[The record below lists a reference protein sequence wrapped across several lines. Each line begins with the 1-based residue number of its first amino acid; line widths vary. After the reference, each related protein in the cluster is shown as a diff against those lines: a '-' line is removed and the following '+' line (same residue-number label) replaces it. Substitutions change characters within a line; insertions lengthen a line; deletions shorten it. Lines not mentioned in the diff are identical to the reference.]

1 MKLLDFK
8 EKDQKDIDKGL
19 SLSEI
24 SDKETA
30 EKILDLL
37 PEGWIKKIP
46 IFVRKHSTTK
56 AIEKIAKEHPDLYEV
71 AKKPGDLP
79 EKEKEELK
87 KIITNLF
94 KERMEK
100 HGIN

>member
-1 MKLLDFK
+1 MKLLDFN

-19 SLSEI
+19 SISEI

-100 HGIN
+100 HGIK

>member
-1 MKLLDFK
+1 MKLLDFN

-19 SLSEI
+19 SISEI

-71 AKKPGDLP
+71 AKKPGYLP

-100 HGIN
+100 HGIK

>member
-100 HGIN
+100 QGIN

>member
-1 MKLLDFK
+1 M
-8 EKDQKDIDKGL
+8 
-19 SLSEI
+19 
-24 SDKETA
+24 
-30 EKILDLL
+30 L

>member
-1 MKLLDFK
+1 MKLLDFN
-8 EKDQKDIDKGL
+8 EKGQKDIDKGL
-19 SLSEI
+19 SISEI
-24 SDKETA
+24 SDEETV

-79 EKEKEELK
+79 EKEKQELQ
-87 KIITNLF
+87 KIIINLF

-100 HGIN
+100 HDIK

>member
-1 MKLLDFK
+1 MKLLDFN
-8 EKDQKDIDKGL
+8 EKDQKDIDKRL
-19 SLSEI
+19 SISEI

-100 HGIN
+100 HGIK